1 MAVKERWLK
10 ANPINITTEDAVSS
24 LLELFKADER
34 IKLVYLFG
42 SRSAKSASSDSDI
55 DFALY
60 ADENFS
66 WQDLYL
72 LIERCGKRLSS
83 DRVDLVWLNPS
94 EPIITF
100 EIIKNGKVLFYTD
113 PDLLN
118 DFELKAKK
126 RYYDYCLYLK
136 KHRRFRENGV

>member
-72 LIERCGKRLSS
+72 LIERCGHRPGSSQRL
-83 DRVDLVWLNPS
+83 
-94 EPIITF
+94 
-100 EIIKNGKVLFYTD
+100 
-113 PDLLN
+113 
-118 DFELKAKK
+118 
-126 RYYDYCLYLK
+126 
-136 KHRRFRENGV
+136 